1 MPPASRSTI
10 AAAIS
15 NGIQPWLAIT
25 KVNATV
31 ALEDCR
37 TMVMTVPTSTNISTE
52 KNPQSVHFWINA
64 MASGL
69 ELRSGTES
77 LRKLSPRKS
86 MAKPMIISPM
96 FLRFCDLN
104 IMKAKPMP
112 IRGMERVDISAVK
125 PSKDMSHE
133 VTVVPILAPM
143 MTPTACV
150 RLRSPALTKLT
161 IITVVALED

>member
-1 MPPASRSTI
+1 
-10 AAAIS
+10 
-15 NGIQPWLAIT
+15 
-25 KVNATV
+25 
-31 ALEDCR
+31 
-37 TMVMTVPTSTNISTE
+37 
-52 KNPQSVHFWINA
+52 
-64 MASGL
+64 
-69 ELRSGTES
+69 
-77 LRKLSPRKS
+77 
-86 MAKPMIISPM
+86 MAKPMIISPI

-125 PSKDMSHE
+125 PSKDMSHD

-161 IITVVALED
+161 DCRYKSTCQDSGE